1 MFSLAVTSRKSW
13 ESVKVVP
20 RERLLREPDGT
31 LVTSLQKSAVQR
43 EVLSTWTVWREVEGR
58 TEFTAQNQKPQ
69 WADIPPHLP
78 SCWVEGQLHGK
89 MS

>member
-43 EVLSTWTVWREVEGR
+43 EVLSTWTVWREVEGKSE
-58 TEFTAQNQKPQ
+58 TSMGGHPAS
-69 WADIPPHLP
+69 PPKLL
-78 SCWVEGQLHGK
+78 G
-89 MS
+89 